1 MTEQQ
6 FLDECDR
13 VLNAIEDALD
23 AADIDVD
30 SARTGSVLSIEFD
43 DGSKIIVNGNTPL
56 RELWIAARSGGFH
69 FSKRD
74 GRWLDT
80 RSGDEF
86 FAALSRLV
94 SQQGGAGVV
103 IGAAA

>member
-13 VLNAIEDALD
+13 LLRCIEDGLD

-30 SARTGSVLSIEFD
+30 AERSGSVLTLEFGD
-43 DGSKIIVNGNTPL
+43 RSKIIVNGNTPVK
-56 RELWIAARSGGFH
+56 EMWIAARSGGFH
-69 FSKRD
+69 FRQIN
-74 GRWLDT
+74 GRWMDT
-80 RSGDEF
+80 RNGDEF

-94 SQQGGAGVV
+94 SQQSGAGV
-103 IGAAA
+103 ILKG